1 MTDYRR
7 FLTQLQP
14 ADATQKFAE
23 VRMAG
28 NAVLI
33 AQHGDFAA
41 IAPSD
46 GKQALD
52 DVLNSLKDAGA
63 DLAPQKAWLEEVDAA
78 VVATTPGIK
87 YAAEQAPTWLMQ
99 LRGLAQMAAPQQ
111 SATFGEI
118 IDSLQEGLKVFGDQ
132 VTHVA
137 LGVKADENTNLR
149 ISARTRFAAGQA
161 WSTAAKG
168 IKAPKEGVLAG
179 LPTGPFELACGL
191 TLPER
196 IRQLAV
202 GQIPNLFKAN
212 PVLAAV
218 PAEQQTKLTEAAGE
232 LISSLDSLAL
242 VLAAPKAG
250 EPQFAGHVAVLK
262 VDDAAKYLDRYA
274 AAVEV
279 LAGALKPPQNPLAA
293 YSAQKIDVD
302 GTAVHRHR
310 GGLEALSPPGAPEI
324 KPAFEK
330 MFGPG
335 DKAHC
340 YLAAVDDKTVVL
352 AYVGLENLKRA
363 IADAKATGAG
373 LAADARVAE
382 TTALLPKGGQWLILI
397 QPPTA
402 DDLGGALAGAGPPP
416 TAQPPSGP
424 PVGITAKISAAGLN
438 IDIAAPKAALELIG
452 ASVGRSA
459 DCSKHAGSSSRGGR
473 GSPVVFPGP
482 GGAANSGRALHGFG
496 RPVMANDLA
505 FDHVDHVFGDV
516 GGHVGH
522 ALQMPRDAR
531 QPHQA
536 LGLLGLLDDLLLDRL
551 LDVAA
556 QAGRPRRRPRAPC
569 GPAPDRN

>member
-1 MTDYRR
+1 MPKHLFARRLSWARLALAGWLLAGAVGAIRAADVLQAIPDSALVIVVINRLEESSEKLEKLAGLVHAPQQSVLTMLRVQTGIHEGLDEKGSAAIVLLPPQQAGGKPQVVVLLPVTDYRR

-33 AQHGDFAA
+33 AQHGEFAA

-63 DLAPQKAWLEEVDAA
+63 DLASQKAWLEEVDAA

-111 SATFGEI
+111 SATFGEMI
-118 IDSLQEGLKVFGDQ
+118 ESLQEGLKVFGDQ

-202 GQIPNLFKAN
+202 GQIPNVFKAN

-250 EPQFAGHVAVLK
+250 EPQFAAHVAVLK

-274 AAVEV
+274 AAVEM

-302 GTAVHRHR
+302 GTAALDIVADWS
-310 GGLEALSPPGAPEI
+310 ALSPPGAPEV

-402 DDLGGALAGAGPPP
+402 DDLAGALAGAGPPP

-438 IDIAAPKAALELIG
+438 FDIAAPKAALELIG
-452 ASVGRSA
+452 ASVGQA
-459 DCSKHAGSSSRGGR
+459 RG
-473 GSPVVFPGP
+473 
-482 GGAANSGRALHGFG
+482 
-496 RPVMANDLA
+496 
-505 FDHVDHVFGDV
+505 
-516 GGHVGH
+516 
-522 ALQMPRDAR
+522 LQ
-531 QPHQA
+531 
-536 LGLLGLLDDLLLDRL
+536 
-551 LDVAA
+551 
-556 QAGRPRRRPRAPC
+556 
-569 GPAPDRN
+569 

>member
-1 MTDYRR
+1 
-7 FLTQLQP
+7 
-14 ADATQKFAE
+14 
-23 VRMAG
+23 
-28 NAVLI
+28 
-33 AQHGDFAA
+33 
-41 IAPSD
+41 
-46 GKQALD
+46 
-52 DVLNSLKDAGA
+52 
-63 DLAPQKAWLEEVDAA
+63 
-78 VVATTPGIK
+78 
-87 YAAEQAPTWLMQ
+87 
-99 LRGLAQMAAPQQ
+99 MAAPQQ

-279 LAGALKPPQNPLAA
+279 LAGASSRPKTRSRLIPRRRSTSTAPRRSTSWRIGARSARREPPK
-293 YSAQKIDVD
+293 SS
-302 GTAVHRHR
+302 RR
-310 GGLEALSPPGAPEI
+310 
-324 KPAFEK
+324 FEK

-452 ASVGRSA
+452 ASVGQA
-459 DCSKHAGSSSRGGR
+459 
-473 GSPVVFPGP
+473 
-482 GGAANSGRALHGFG
+482 HG
-496 RPVMANDLA
+496 
-505 FDHVDHVFGDV
+505 
-516 GGHVGH
+516 
-522 ALQMPRDAR
+522 LQ
-531 QPHQA
+531 
-536 LGLLGLLDDLLLDRL
+536 
-551 LDVAA
+551 
-556 QAGRPRRRPRAPC
+556 
-569 GPAPDRN
+569 